1 MKKWQVLKGS
11 ISIGV
16 YDTIEEAEDAYH
28 RCDGDVIRK
37 VKNQDES
44 NDNR

>member
-1 MKKWQVLKGS
+1 MEKWQVLKGS

-16 YDTIEEAEDAYH
+16 YDTIEEAEEAYH

-37 VKNQDES
+37 LKNQDES
-44 NDNR
+44 NDDH